1 MLNHRLG
8 GLKGWVGGIKTGERI
23 LVLVIYTSSMNLS
36 KKQSALLI
44 LALLLGVPMLLLS
57 LSQES
62 PGSAVGTYIAGF
74 VWGAI
79 IAAIVNGI
87 AKLLK
92 KDRPLSITNWI
103 IGGGLIANAFT
114 FLFLSVY

>member
-1 MLNHRLG
+1 
-8 GLKGWVGGIKTGERI
+8 
-23 LVLVIYTSSMNLS
+23 MNLS
-36 KKQSALLI
+36 KKQSALLV
-44 LALLLGVPMLLLS
+44 LALLLGLPLLLLS

-62 PGSAVGTYIAGF
+62 PGGAVGTYIAGF

-92 KDRPLSITNWI
+92 KEKPLSLANWA
-103 IGGGLIANAFT
+103 IGGGLIVNAIY
-114 FLFLSVY
+114 FLSIISALS